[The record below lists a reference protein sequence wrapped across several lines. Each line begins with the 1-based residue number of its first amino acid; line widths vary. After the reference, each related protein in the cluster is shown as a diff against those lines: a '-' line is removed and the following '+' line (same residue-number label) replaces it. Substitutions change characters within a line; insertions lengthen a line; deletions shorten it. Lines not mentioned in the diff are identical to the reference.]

1 MSSSFPSR
9 RTPVTP
15 SGEPN
20 VATLLTWF
28 LPGAGHLYIGRAT
41 FGLVAFVLVEGLYL
55 LGLKLS
61 GGMGFEFL
69 QPELRGPFAPALSPE
84 LGNLG
89 ALIYHMQS
97 YGYGLPVPRP
107 FPDTVVLGTT
117 LTAISGVL
125 NLCLM
130 CHANFEARLPRDVH
144 TGRSSPAL
152 PVLLTWIC
160 PGLGHWFQG
169 RRLRGTLVFVGLVGC
184 VVLGTALADASNLS
198 RERHYYYWG
207 GQVLAGA
214 PALLLQAVWGAKS
227 LTSYVPYGEAGL
239 VFAAVA
245 GMLNILAMLDV
256 YGFSAR
262 RWAGAGSE
270 SEAASGGDEVTHA
283 SDGSSAEP
291 VSSGSDLSNTAEVTP

>member
-9 RTPVTP
+9 RTQAPP
-15 SGEPN
+15 GGEPN

-28 LPGAGHLYIGRAT
+28 LPGAGHLYIGRSGLA
-41 FGLVAFVLVEGLYL
+41 LVAFVVVEGLYL

-69 QPELRGPFAPALSPE
+69 QPELRGPLAPALAPE

-89 ALIYHMQS
+89 ALVYHLQT
-97 YGYGLPVPRP
+97 YGFGPGVPRA

-130 CHANFEARLPRDVH
+130 VHANFEARLPRD
-144 TGRSSPAL
+144 TRSGPRSPAV
-152 PVLLTWIC
+152 PVLLTWLC
-160 PGLGHWFQG
+160 PGLGHWYQG
-169 RRLRGTLVFVGLVGC
+169 RRLRGVLVFVALAGC
-184 VVLGTALADASNLS
+184 ILLGTYLADGSNLS

-207 GQVLAGA
+207 GQLMGGLPSVLLE
-214 PALLLQAVWGAKS
+214 LLLGGRRVTGH
-227 LTSYVPYGEAGL
+227 VPYAEAGL
-239 VFAAVA
+239 VFASVA

-256 YGFSAR
+256 QGFAAR
-262 RWAGAGSE
+262 SW
-270 SEAASGGDEVTHA
+270 SGGEDTGV
-283 SDGSSAEP
+283 GSAT
-291 VSSGSDLSNTAEVTP
+291 GGATA

>member
-9 RTPVTP
+9 RAPATP

-20 VATLLTWF
+20 VAILLTWF

-41 FGLVAFVLVEGLYL
+41 FGLIAFVLVEGLYL

-89 ALIYHMQS
+89 ALVYHMKS
-97 YGYGLPVPRP
+97 YGYGLPMPRA
-107 FPDTVVLGTT
+107 FPDMVALGTT

-130 CHANFEARLPRDVH
+130 CHVNFEARLPKDVH
-144 TGRSSPAL
+144 TGRCSPAL

-160 PGLGHWFQG
+160 PGLGHWVQG
-169 RRLRGTLVFVGLVGC
+169 RKLRGALVFLSLVGC
-184 VVLGTALADASNLS
+184 VVLGTLLADASNLS

-207 GQVLAGA
+207 GQVMAGA

-227 LTSYVPYGEAGL
+227 LTSHIPYGEAGL
-239 VFAAVA
+239 VFASVA

-262 RWAGAGSE
+262 RWDEPE
-270 SEAASGGDEVTHA
+270 SGEGDAQTDTAPGDGQAAATGEATEVTA
-283 SDGSSAEP
+283 
-291 VSSGSDLSNTAEVTP
+291 

>member
-1 MSSSFPSR
+1 M
-9 RTPVTP
+9 P

-69 QPELRGPFAPALSPE
+69 QPELRGPFAPALAPE

-130 CHANFEARLPRDVH
+130 CHANFEARLPKDVH
-144 TGRSSPAL
+144 TGWKSPAL

-169 RRLRGTLVFVGLVGC
+169 RKLRGTLVFLSLVGC
-184 VVLGTALADASNLS
+184 VVLGTILADASNLS

-207 GQVLAGA
+207 GQVMAGA
-214 PALLLQAVWGAKS
+214 PALLLQLVWGAKS
-227 LTSYVPYGEAGL
+227 LNSYVPYGEAGL

-256 YGFSAR
+256 YGFAAR
-262 RWAGAGSE
+262 RWEGSD
-270 SEAASGGDEVTHA
+270 SETEEPARSEDAANA
-283 SDGSSAEP
+283 SDGGSAETTP
-291 VSSGSDLSNTAEVTP
+291 SATAEVTA